1 MLVRSKHLGLSIGF
15 GLAALLA
22 IASPFLLLQSTEQT
36 QPSAQAPNAPDASAE
51 HLKPLQ
57 KIGPNGE
64 LLLGDKTKSDK
75 NPAANSQ
82 GNTTTANTP
91 DSKPATSASSSTSDS
106 TSTATPAPATTP
118 TTTPATAS
126 KPVATTKP
134 EATTPATPAKSDSL
148 PPVSHEH
155 ELIVFFGV
163 SPTDANAI
171 IRNAQ
176 KNSNAN
182 LDAFSGATRLTQK
195 QSLLSKKQLQNV
207 GGDPYEKNIT
217 TIPSLSYI
225 AALLREETK
234 APIYNIVTT
243 THYPR
248 QTAKL
253 FEYVRKE
260 KNDNIIPEL
269 TDDGVIDL
277 DNADRI
283 YLCYPIWL
291 NELPQAVR
299 SFLLKYDLS
308 GKTIVP
314 VIVHSNPFNDRTL
327 RTLTSAEPNATIYTP
342 ALTIQ
347 TGLFSDL
354 KKLHQVVQEYLEDNE
369 SALEQ
374 LPR

>member
-1 MLVRSKHLGLSIGF
+1 MLLRSKHLGLSIGF
-15 GLAALLA
+15 GLVAVLA
-22 IASPFLLLQSTEQT
+22 IASPFLLLQGAEPPQA
-36 QPSAQAPNAPDASAE
+36 SAQASDATANY
-51 HLKPLQ
+51 LAPLQ

-64 LLLGDKTKSDK
+64 LLLVNKPKS
-75 NPAANSQ
+75 NQNAAS
-82 GNTTTANTP
+82 TV
-91 DSKPATSASSSTSDS
+91 TSSIAEV
-106 TSTATPAPATTP
+106 TTP
-118 TTTPATAS
+118 TTKDVAIAITPTTAPAQTPTSETVAKNEIAPATFETSS
-126 KPVATTKP
+126 KN
-134 EATTPATPAKSDSL
+134 DSL
-148 PPVSHEH
+148 HPVSHEH

-163 SPTDANAI
+163 SPIDANTI
-171 IRNAQ
+171 INIAK

-207 GGDPYEKNIT
+207 SDSYEKNIT
-217 TIPSLSYI
+217 TIPSLSYV
-225 AALLREETK
+225 AALLHEETK

-243 THYPR
+243 TYYPR
-248 QTAKL
+248 QIAKL

-260 KNDNIIPEL
+260 KNENIIPEL
-269 TDDGVIDL
+269 TDDALIDL
-277 DNADRI
+277 DNTNLI

-291 NELPQAVR
+291 NEIPQAVR

-314 VIVHSNPFNDRTL
+314 VIVHSNPFNGRTL

-354 KKLHQVVQEYLEDNE
+354 KKLHQVVKQYLENNAY
-369 SALEQ
+369 ALEQ
-374 LPR
+374 LPH